1 MARHASGNQN
11 PPEDQGR
18 PNTGSHRLPGG
29 APGAGGPGPGV
40 PGSRPTGP
48 TPRPDV
54 GSGPVAPPS
63 AQRAPHSGPL
73 AADAKPTGDTFGF
86 EHRDTGSS
94 RRAGLVWGL
103 VALFVVAA
111 LVTGLILWKTGVVG
125 GGCGDRTQVSVA
137 ADQSMSG
144 SLKTLAQKASE
155 NSCYD
160 FTVSTLAGADA
171 PGLLTQGDKAPD
183 LWVADSQ
190 TQARRVT
197 TQVRRN
203 LDLVSKSTASS
214 PVVVVGKQLP
224 AISSWTDVM
233 KLPDLRMGSPIDTST
248 GDAPIIG
255 ALAEVNAGK
264 LKKKELTDA
273 MTVLAVQQNNAR
285 LANDNEGTRLNLA
298 NTSDVP
304 VVTTEQQYLLF
315 TRTHPGTKLQ
325 EKVPADG
332 TVMLDYP
339 MVNTASTA
347 RHDDAAKAGKVLSD
361 TIAGADGLAT
371 LQQAGFRSADGKAL
385 PDNVGLGNVELLV
398 LNDPTQVDKALRQWQ
413 VLGVPIRTLV
423 VEDTSGS
430 MEQTAGQGSGT
441 RADLLLQAS
450 LTGLKLFPNN
460 TQIGGWAFSIDKGG
474 DGQDWVELAP
484 IRRLDA
490 PVSGGKTHRDYLADA
505 VKKGLSDLGGGTGL
519 YDTTLAAFK
528 KVQDSYDPNYSNSV
542 IIMTDGKNEDP
553 NSITLDTL
561 LSELKRLEDP
571 ARPVLILTIGISD
584 DADTASLKQIADAT
598 GGTSYVAKNADDIKT
613 VFVDAIAARVAAAG
627 R

>member
-1 MARHASGNQN
+1 MGRHTSDDDSEPQGNWQ
-11 PPEDQGR
+11 PT
-18 PNTGSHRLPGG
+18 TGSHRLPADERG
-29 APGAGGPGPGV
+29 ARHPGAAGPSSRGPSPAGDQPNPV
-40 PGSRPTGP
+40 DPEPTSRAAA
-48 TPRPDV
+48 
-54 GSGPVAPPS
+54 SGP
-63 AQRAPHSGPL
+63 RAASKTP
-73 AADAKPTGDTFGF
+73 ADDKFGF
-86 EHRDTGSS
+86 DHRDTGSS
-94 RRAGLVWGL
+94 RRAGLIWGL

-111 LVTGLILWKTGVVG
+111 LVTGLILWRTGVV
-125 GGCGDRTQVSVA
+125 GGCGDRTAVSVA
-137 ADQSMSG
+137 SDQTMTG
-144 SLKTLAQKASE
+144 ALKTLARKASD

-203 LDLVSKSTASS
+203 LDLVSESTAKS
-214 PVVVVGKQLP
+214 PVVVVGKQVP
-224 AISSWTDVM
+224 ALASWTDVM

-264 LKKKELTDA
+264 LQPKQLTDA

-298 NTSDVP
+298 NTSNTP
-304 VVTTEQQYLLF
+304 VVTTEQQFLLF
-315 TRTHPGTKLQ
+315 TRTHPGSELKQ
-325 EKVPADG
+325 KAPSDG

-339 MVNTASTA
+339 MVNTAPAA
-347 RHDDAAKAGKVLSD
+347 RHDDAAEAGKVLSENITASD
-361 TIAGADGLAT
+361 GQDVLHEAGYRGADGA
-371 LQQAGFRSADGKAL
+371 AL
-385 PDNVGLGNVELLV
+385 PNNSGLGNVELLN
-398 LNDPTQVDKALRQWQ
+398 LKDPTQVDKALRQWQ

-430 MEQTAGQGSGT
+430 MEQSAGTGDGT

-460 TQIGGWAFSIDKGG
+460 TQIGGWAFSIDRGG
-474 DGQDWVELAP
+474 QGQDWQELAP

-490 PVSGGKTHRDYLADA
+490 PSSGGKTHRDFLADA
-505 VKKGLSDLGGGTGL
+505 VRRGLSDLGGGTGL

-528 KVQDSYDPNYSNSV
+528 KVQDDYDPNYSNSV
-542 IIMTDGKNEDP
+542 IIMTDGENEDP
-553 NSITLDTL
+553 NSINLDTL

-584 DADTASLKQIADAT
+584 DADTDSLKQIAETT
-598 GGTSYVAKNADDIKT
+598 GGTSYVAKTADDIKT

>member
-1 MARHASGNQN
+1 MGRHTSGDDTESQGS
-11 PPEDQGR
+11 GR
-18 PNTGSHRLPGG
+18 PDTGSHRLPEVD
-29 APGAGGPGPGV
+29 PRGPGQSGYAGPGRAV
-40 PGSRPTGP
+40 RSSDGPANQPVSDRAESTSRRT
-48 TPRPDV
+48 T
-54 GSGPVAPPS
+54 
-63 AQRAPHSGPL
+63 SGPL
-73 AADAKPTGDTFGF
+73 VADQKPGDDTFGF
-86 EHRDTGSS
+86 DHRDTGSS
-94 RRAGLVWGL
+94 RRAGILWGL
-103 VALFVVAA
+103 LALLVVAA
-111 LVTGLILWKTGVVG
+111 LVTGLVLWRSGVV

-137 ADQSMSG
+137 SDQTMTG
-144 SLKTLAQKASE
+144 SLKALAQKASD

-203 LDLVSKSTASS
+203 LDLVNESTAKS
-214 PVVVVGKQLP
+214 PVVVVGKQVP
-224 AISSWTDVM
+224 ALASWTDVM

-255 ALAEVNAGK
+255 ALAEVNAGTLQQK
-264 LKKKELTDA
+264 QLTDA

-298 NTSDVP
+298 NTSNVP
-304 VVTTEQQYLLF
+304 VVTTEQQFLLF
-315 TRTHPGTKLQ
+315 ARTHPGSELKQ
-325 EKVPADG
+325 KAPSDG

-339 MVNTASTA
+339 MVNTASSA
-347 RHDDAAKAGKVLSD
+347 RHDDAAAAGKVLSD
-361 TIAGADGLAT
+361 TINGGDGQSILHEAGYRGADGA
-371 LQQAGFRSADGKAL
+371 AL
-385 PDNVGLGNVELLV
+385 PGNSGLGNVELLN
-398 LNDPTQVDKALRQWQ
+398 LKDPTQVDKALRQWQ

-430 MEQTAGQGSGT
+430 MEQSAGSGDGT

-474 DGQDWVELAP
+474 SGQDWQELAP

-490 PVSGGKTHRDYLADA
+490 PASGGKTHRDYLGDA
-505 VKKGLSDLGGGTGL
+505 VRRGLSDLGGGTGL

-542 IIMTDGKNEDP
+542 IIMTDGENEDP
-553 NSITLDTL
+553 NSISLDTL

-584 DADTASLKQIADAT
+584 DADTDSLKQIADTT
-598 GGTSYVAKNADDIKT
+598 GGTSYVAKSADDIKT